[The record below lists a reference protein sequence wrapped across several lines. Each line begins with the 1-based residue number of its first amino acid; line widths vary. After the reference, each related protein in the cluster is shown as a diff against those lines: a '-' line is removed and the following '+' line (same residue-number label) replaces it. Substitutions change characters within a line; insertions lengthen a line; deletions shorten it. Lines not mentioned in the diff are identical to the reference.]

1 VLEER
6 SQLGQGENEDE
17 VEKELDR
24 GHPLLVGG
32 GPFDVA
38 PCFLGSHSS
47 WLTELALPPKPT
59 HAGGKAAGDPGAK
72 KRLGVVEIMAGVRIR
87 REVRDEWL
95 LYVSGG
101 ASVLFGLLL
110 PISPGTGAVALVW
123 LIGIYALIFGVVLV
137 ALALRLRRMREA
149 VPPGASPAV

>member
-1 VLEER
+1 
-6 SQLGQGENEDE
+6 
-17 VEKELDR
+17 
-24 GHPLLVGG
+24 
-32 GPFDVA
+32 
-38 PCFLGSHSS
+38 
-47 WLTELALPPKPT
+47 
-59 HAGGKAAGDPGAK
+59 
-72 KRLGVVEIMAGVRIR
+72 MAGVRIR

>member
-1 VLEER
+1 LAFEGVVGIAAGLVAFAWP
-6 SQLGQGENEDE
+6 G
-17 VEKELDR
+17 VTAVV
-24 GHPLLVGG
+24 LLVV
-32 GPFDVA
+32 VA
-38 PCFLGSHSS
+38 V
-47 WLTELALPPKPT
+47 WALWT
-59 HAGGKAAGDPGAK
+59 
-72 KRLGVVEIMAGVRIR
+72 GVLEIMAGVRIR

-110 PISPGTGAVALVW
+110 LISPDTGAVALVW